1 MNKSILLIAVLLPVF
16 LQLPLR
22 AGAVSYP
29 VTEERNEEKA
39 ATPVMHVGS
48 RICLFQSGTTDVK
61 AAIHAQDTLKV
72 YRELPSH
79 ELKEVG
85 KIRVS
90 AFIRADFLKAEVIEG
105 ELIPGD
111 IAKKGDVA
119 SLVISADDRCK

>member
-1 MNKSILLIAVLLPVF
+1 MKKIVPMIAVLLLSS
-16 LQLPLR
+16 LQLPLL

-48 RICLFQSGTTDVK
+48 KICLFQSGTADVK
-61 AAIHAQDTLKV
+61 AAIHIQDTLVV

-85 KIRVS
+85 KIRVVS
-90 AFIRADFLKAEVIEG
+90 FIREDFLKAEVIEG
-105 ELIPGD
+105 ELMPGD
-111 IAKKGDVA
+111 IAKKGNVA
-119 SLVISADDRCK
+119 SLIIASEDKCK

>member
-1 MNKSILLIAVLLPVF
+1 MNKIMPMIAVLLLF
-16 LQLPLR
+16 SLQLPLL

-48 RICLFQSGTTDVK
+48 KICLFQSGTTDVK
-61 AAIHAQDTLKV
+61 AAIHVQDTLIV

-85 KIRVS
+85 KIRVVS
-90 AFIRADFLKAEVIEG
+90 FIREDFLKAEVIEG
-105 ELIPGD
+105 ELMPGD

-119 SLVISADDRCK
+119 SLVISSDDKCK